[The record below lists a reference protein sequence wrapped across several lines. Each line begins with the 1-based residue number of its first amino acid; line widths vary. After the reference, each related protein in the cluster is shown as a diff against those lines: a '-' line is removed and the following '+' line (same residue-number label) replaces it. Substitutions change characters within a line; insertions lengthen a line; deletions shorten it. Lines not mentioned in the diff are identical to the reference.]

1 MSCRVV
7 VLLCSFWIGSAQA
20 NWQVARQVLDQP
32 AVVGQAR
39 LTVLLFKVYDATLYA
54 PKGRYL
60 ANQPFVLTLRY
71 LREFKGEKIAQRT
84 VDEMRKQGFTNQA
97 KLTAWLHTMTSLFPD
112 VQPGV
117 ELSAVRLPS
126 GATDFYRGEQLIG
139 QVSDPEFARQFF
151 AIWLGEKTSEP
162 AMRRQLLKLASQ

>member
-1 MSCRVV
+1 MSRRVMT
-7 VLLCSFWIGSAQA
+7 LLCLLWAGSAQA
-20 NWQVARQVLDQP
+20 NWGVARQALEQP

-54 PKGRYL
+54 PKGRYQ

-84 VDEMRKQGFTNQA
+84 VEEMRKQGFMNEA
-97 KLTAWLHTMTSLFPD
+97 KLASWLRTMNALFPD

-126 GATDFYRGEQLIG
+126 GATDFYQGEQPIG
-139 QVSDPEFARQFF
+139 QVQDPEFGKQFF

-162 AMRRQLLKLASQ
+162 VMRRQLLKLASQ